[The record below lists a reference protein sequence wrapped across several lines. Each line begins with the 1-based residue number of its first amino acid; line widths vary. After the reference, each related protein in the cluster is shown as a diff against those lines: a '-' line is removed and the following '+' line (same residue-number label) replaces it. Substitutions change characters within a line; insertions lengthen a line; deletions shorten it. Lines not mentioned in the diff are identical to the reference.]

1 MTKYAALK
9 LELARM
15 WKMECE
21 VVPIVVGVL
30 GGVTT
35 DIRNNME
42 RVPGSP
48 DFAICQK
55 IVLVGSQ
62 RILHSILSKPK

>member
-1 MTKYAALK
+1 MIKYAALK
-9 LELARM
+9 LELGRM

-35 DIRNNME
+35 EIRSNLE
-42 RVPGSP
+42 SVPGSP
-48 DFAICQK
+48 DFAICQTRSGIINEFAFK
-55 IVLVGSQ
+55 SWG
-62 RILHSILSKPK
+62 